1 MHSGIVK
8 HEPRMEVH
16 AVIKHADAGGCVAA

>member
-8 HEPRMEVH
+8 HEPRMEVN
-16 AVIKHADAGGCVAA
+16 AVIKQADVGRCVVA